1 MKKLKKWKLNK
12 QKKYEKKYEK
22 NRALLE
28 NIFSLFVCINA
39 KVPLFIVGKPGCSK
53 SLSVQLI
60 SKSMRGNSSN
70 ILFFKNYPRIVMS
83 CFQGSMGSTS
93 RGVKNVFK
101 KARNVLK
108 KLNQQKEEKE
118 EKGEKKEWKN

>member
-1 MKKLKKWKLNK
+1 ML
-12 QKKYEKKYEK
+12 
-22 NRALLE
+22 R
-28 NIFSLFVCINA
+28 
-39 KVPLFIVGKPGCSK
+39 
-53 SLSVQLI
+53 
-60 SKSMRGNSSN
+60 NSSN

-108 KLNQQKEEKE
+108 KLNQQKEEMSKIE
-118 EKGEKKEWKN
+118 MDLLDLVVFKQIP